1 MVLRPQIVIRR
12 EEVGPEPLERVRRF
26 VQSTGCQDRKEMNN
40 ARKNLRQSEMI
51 SLLLDAW
58 IGEKTCPLRAAHL
71 RYGRPPLPRPARSWA
86 SALQGL

>member
-12 EEVGPEPLERVRRF
+12 EEVGPETLERVWRF

-51 SLLLDAW
+51 SLLLDA
-58 IGEKTCPLRAAHL
+58 
-71 RYGRPPLPRPARSWA
+71 
-86 SALQGL
+86 